1 MKTAP
6 IPNDTPM
13 APEMLVPRIGE
24 SMIEQGILSPEDL
37 QRALKYQEERAA
49 SGDPLL
55 LGHAFLELELVDKE
69 TLDQVITSQIFKLHT
84 ALREANEHLQQRV
97 EERTK
102 ELQRAL
108 DRLSEL
114 NSLKSNFISNISH
127 ELRTPL
133 THIKGYLDILS
144 DEGLGPL
151 TSGQVQALE
160 VLKRA
165 ENRLGQLI
173 EDLIQFSLSSRG
185 ELSINRTKTQL
196 EKLIKITADRSMQ
209 RAVSK
214 GVSVHIDIPDKL
226 PPVMIDMDKLGWALL
241 QLIDNAI
248 KFTPEGGRVKVQA
261 AFEHGLITVAVM
273 DTGIGIPEDQI
284 SEIFEPFHQLDGST
298 TRKYSGTGLG
308 LAMVSQIIEAHG
320 FEIKVES
327 VVNKGSRFEFSIPV
341 ELINNN
347 NLDE

>member
-1 MKTAP
+1 MKTAT
-6 IPNDTPM
+6 IPNATPM

-37 QRALKYQEERAA
+37 QRALKYQDKRAA

-144 DEGLGPL
+144 DEGLCPL
-151 TSGQVQALE
+151 TSAQVQAL
-160 VLKRA
+160 
-165 ENRLGQLI
+165 
-173 EDLIQFSLSSRG
+173 
-185 ELSINRTKTQL
+185 
-196 EKLIKITADRSMQ
+196 
-209 RAVSK
+209 
-214 GVSVHIDIPDKL
+214 
-226 PPVMIDMDKLGWALL
+226 
-241 QLIDNAI
+241 
-248 KFTPEGGRVKVQA
+248 
-261 AFEHGLITVAVM
+261 
-273 DTGIGIPEDQI
+273 
-284 SEIFEPFHQLDGST
+284 
-298 TRKYSGTGLG
+298 
-308 LAMVSQIIEAHG
+308 
-320 FEIKVES
+320 
-327 VVNKGSRFEFSIPV
+327 
-341 ELINNN
+341 
-347 NLDE
+347 